1 MHNSLLTNILLLLS
15 LFHTAVIAAP
25 DKYAAVL
32 AVRQTSAPTDP
43 QCIDYARTANLSTI
57 GANSTYRSAFLQASP
72 VGTMFE
78 AKILDA
84 ATLKLPALTRD
95 EALNQACGN
104 LTTIALTEA
113 ERNFTMGIVAQF
125 SGLVGNPQAIKA
137 GPELVLIMGLIL
149 FVFGGVWIFMP

>member
-1 MHNSLLTNILLLLS
+1 MHNLLLTNIILLLS

-43 QCIDYARTANLSTI
+43 QCLDYARTANLSTI
-57 GANSTYRSAFLQASP
+57 GTNSTYRAAFLQASP
-72 VGTMFE
+72 VGTIIE
-78 AKILDA
+78 AKVLDA
-84 ATLKLPALTRD
+84 AILKLPALTGD

-137 GPELVLIMGLIL
+137 GSELVPIFGLML
-149 FVFGGVWIFMP
+149 FVLGGVWIFMP